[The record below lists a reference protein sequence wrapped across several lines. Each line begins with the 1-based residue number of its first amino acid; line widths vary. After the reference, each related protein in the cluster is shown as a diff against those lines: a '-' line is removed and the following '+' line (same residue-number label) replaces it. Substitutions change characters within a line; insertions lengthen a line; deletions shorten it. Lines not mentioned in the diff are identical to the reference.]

1 LENGMS
7 DQHLVVGAGP
17 VGSATAIKLADQGQ
31 HVTIVSRSGRGP
43 NRAGVTRV
51 SADASDTA
59 RLVTLAEGASA
70 IYNCLNPAYHRWP
83 QDWPP
88 MAGSLL
94 AAAES
99 TGALLV
105 TAANLYPYGPTDGPM
120 VEGDPDAATGTKA
133 RVRAQMTSDA
143 FAAHNAGRIRAVEVR
158 ASDYVGAGVQ
168 SHLSRLVPRIVT
180 GKSVQVVG
188 SADQPHTWTYVPDM
202 ASLMVSLVD
211 RDDAW
216 GRVWHTPSQPPRS
229 QREAV
234 TDLCA
239 AAGVAP
245 VKVATLPAP
254 VLSLAGLFSPTTR
267 ELKETLY
274 QFEKPFVM
282 DSTAAQQ
289 RFGLAPTGWETICA
303 EMIAAARV

>member
-1 LENGMS
+1 MS
-7 DQHLVVGAGP
+7 GQHLVVGAGP
-17 VGSATAIKLADQGQ
+17 VGSATAVKLADQGQ
-31 HVTIVSRSGRGP
+31 QVVIVSRSGRGP
-43 NRAGVTRV
+43 DRVGITRV
-51 SADASDTA
+51 SADAGDTA

-88 MAGSLL
+88 MAQALL

-99 TGALLV
+99 SGALLV

-120 VEGDPDAATGTKA
+120 VEGNPDAGTGAKA

-143 FAAHNAGRIRAVEVR
+143 FAAHDAGRIRAVEVR

-168 SHLSRLVPRIVT
+168 SHLGRLVPRIVQ

-188 SADQPHTWTYVPDM
+188 SADQLHTWTYVPDM
-202 ASLMVSLVD
+202 AALMVALVD
-211 RDDAW
+211 HDDAW
-216 GRVWHTPSQPPRS
+216 GRVWHTPSLQPRT

-245 VKVATLPAP
+245 VKVATLPRIA
-254 VLSLAGLFSPTTR
+254 LSAAGLFSPTTR

-274 QFEKPFVM
+274 QFERPFVM
-282 DSTAAQQ
+282 DSTAAQE
-289 RFGLAPTGWETICA
+289 RFGLAPTDWGAICT
-303 EMIAAARV
+303 EMIAAARA